1 MVTSQAII
9 ITVPAHAGGDSGRM
23 QDAAAVIEP
32 VMANRK
38 RRLAHLSMEEKQYRK
53 KLKNRVAAQTSR
65 DRKKQRMDELE
76 SSVVLISQEL
86 EAMTKQNAALAAENT
101 LLKQQLHDAQL
112 TTTAL
117 LETLQSEKC
126 SCGKNPKGNAQ
137 ADPAELPSI
146 SSRPAESTRHP
157 LLKGSDG
164 KQVDSLSVLR
174 ILLMTF
180 LLSRNSLQTWDL
192 AKISQTLET
201 WSDLRKASSKKPLP
215 VKRISQAWNQWWGR
229 HQRSWNPVDKMVLA

>member
-1 MVTSQAII
+1 MVTSQAFI
-9 ITVPAHAGGDSGRM
+9 ITVPAQAAGGDSGIQQSPAM
-23 QDAAAVIEP
+23 IEP
-32 VMANRK
+32 TVSNRK
-38 RRLAHLSMEEKQYRK
+38 RRLAHLTLEEKQYRK

-76 SSVVLISQEL
+76 SSIVLMSQEL
-86 EAMTKQNAALAAENT
+86 EAMTKQNATLATENA
-101 LLKQQLHDAQL
+101 LLKQQLHDAQM

-126 SCGKNPKGNAQ
+126 SCGKSPKGNAQ
-137 ADPAELPSI
+137 ATPAELPSV

-157 LLKGSDG
+157 LLKGLDG

-180 LLSRNSLQTWDL
+180 LLSRSSLQTWDL
-192 AKISQTLET
+192 VKISQTLET

-229 HQRSWNPVDKMVLA
+229 HQKSWNPVEEVPA